1 MISNQQRRSQ
11 APPRSRVWYA
21 NVVATVALFVAL
33 GGTSYAALT
42 ITGDNVKDSSLRG
55 VDVKNSSLTTSDVK
69 NASLLSS
76 DFKPGQLP
84 AGPQGPQGPKGD
96 PGEKGAK
103 GEKGDAGATNLT
115 RRAGTQV
122 TVNAGSAAA
131 ANADC
136 EPGERATGGGA
147 FSSRNDAWLSSSMPV
162 GNPPTGWS
170 VVLRSPA
177 GNAQLT
183 AYVICAAP

>member
-1 MISNQQRRSQ
+1 MISNQQRRPP

-96 PGEKGAK
+96 PGEKG
-103 GEKGDAGATNLT
+103 EKGDPGAANLT
-115 RRAGTQV
+115 RRAGNPV
-122 TVNAGSAAA
+122 TVNAGSAASA
-131 ANADC
+131 TADC

-147 FSSRNDAWLSSSMPV
+147 FSSRNDAWLSSSTPV